1 MANVAENSQPN
12 NKDTSTGEF
21 TGTFTVGGASAQ
33 IAVPL
38 LSDAMVVA
46 WNKMIVKIETKF
58 GDCSEIMLPGGADP
72 IPIFSNVKKVSCA
85 RDFID
90 IRMRDEIEAS
100 LLPEI
105 HAQAGLKEND
115 NFKGLGLV
123 SFLGLDGL
131 GGNIESGVAGGA
143 EKITTWAEHAQCN
156 PEKASGTTSNY
167 ETCKNKLKVALNT
180 DTLFVAVKQF
190 FHHHDLKV
198 EHFNFNTPGATPSQA
213 FNKANGEKVHSDAAG
228 DLAGAS
234 EVDIVGQLEDSQST
248 TKDKLSRL
256 RSPQN
261 LADALEKF
269 CSVPGQAKFGFGGKN
284 NCMRATFTSLFGK
297 YLFYFLLPF
306 FLCIHIIKV
315 NILSFFFAYL
325 LCYCVVAGTEFF
337 DSSAK
342 DVIANKDIDYK
353 KARQH
358 YVGAASDL
366 HYHAYD
372 WDKGAK
378 AAFDASAASTAAT
391 SLEFLETYSSS
402 EQSVLNTPVSFHS
415 LNYMDGAAM
424 HFAATATKQ

>member
-1 MANVAENSQPN
+1 M
-12 NKDTSTGEF
+12 
-21 TGTFTVGGASAQ
+21 
-33 IAVPL
+33 
-38 LSDAMVVA
+38 
-46 WNKMIVKIETKF
+46 
-58 GDCSEIMLPGGADP
+58 
-72 IPIFSNVKKVSCA
+72 
-85 RDFID
+85 
-90 IRMRDEIEAS
+90 
-100 LLPEI
+100 
-105 HAQAGLKEND
+105 
-115 NFKGLGLV
+115 
-123 SFLGLDGL
+123 
-131 GGNIESGVAGGA
+131 
-143 EKITTWAEHAQCN
+143 
-156 PEKASGTTSNY
+156 
-167 ETCKNKLKVALNT
+167 KVALNT

-213 FNKANGEKVHSDAAG
+213 FNKKNGAKAHLTEPS
-228 DLAGAS
+228 GAS

-269 CSVPGQAKFGFGGKN
+269 CSVPGHANFGFKGSN
-284 NCMRATFTSLFGK
+284 NCMRATFTSLF
-297 YLFYFLLPF
+297 
-306 FLCIHIIKV
+306 
-315 NILSFFFAYL
+315 
-325 LCYCVVAGTEFF
+325 GTEFF

-378 AAFDASAASTAAT
+378 AAFDASAASPAAPP

-402 EQSVLNTPVSFHS
+402 EQSVLNTPVRFHS
-415 LNYMDGAAM
+415 SNYMDGAAM